1 MRKTIK
7 VISIGLISLI
17 SLLVII
23 YIIFQIKWN
32 IESSK
37 NISKLGPEAPLINLD
52 DKSFRDLNK
61 NGKLDVYED
70 TSKNIDE
77 RVEDLISQMSIEEK
91 AGSMFITVIGINED
105 GSLSESP
112 TFSNIFSF
120 LFPSSSKMLV
130 NLKMNHF
137 NIMATHKK
145 ENMLKWYNNIQCYTY
160 SN

>member
-77 RVEDLISQMSIEEK
+77 RVEDLISQMSIEE
-91 AGSMFITVIGINED
+91 
-105 GSLSESP
+105 
-112 TFSNIFSF
+112 
-120 LFPSSSKMLV
+120 
-130 NLKMNHF
+130 
-137 NIMATHKK
+137 
-145 ENMLKWYNNIQCYTY
+145 
-160 SN
+160 